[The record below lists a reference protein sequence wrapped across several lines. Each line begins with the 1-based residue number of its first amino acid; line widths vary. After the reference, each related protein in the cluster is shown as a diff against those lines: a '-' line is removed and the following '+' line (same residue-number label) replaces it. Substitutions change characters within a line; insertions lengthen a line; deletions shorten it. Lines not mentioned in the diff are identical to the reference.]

1 MKQLVHN
8 KVINKSILTDGIS
21 LPKDCYELLIELTG
35 MQFDVGE
42 NSSATIVI
50 DNEDFNVTLKNSNAQ
65 ARKDKLIQFRWALGN
80 VGNKMRSLFPFGKT
94 NLIADDGGANKGSIC
109 KWISSSSEQ
118 RSYWWLHLVPGSCKR
133 C

>member
-80 VGNKMRSLFPFGKT
+80 VGNKMRSLFPTGKT

-109 KWISSSSEQ
+109 KWILSSTEQ
-118 RSYWWLHLVPGSCKR
+118 RSYWWLHLVSWSCKR